1 MSAACNQSPTQIYVR
16 AVVHSSASVAKTL
29 LALSAIGNGIGVV
42 IFGAMTIASED
53 TEATG

>member
-1 MSAACNQSPTQIYVR
+1 MSEACNQSPAQVYVP
-16 AVVHSSASVAKTL
+16 AVVHSSACVAKTL